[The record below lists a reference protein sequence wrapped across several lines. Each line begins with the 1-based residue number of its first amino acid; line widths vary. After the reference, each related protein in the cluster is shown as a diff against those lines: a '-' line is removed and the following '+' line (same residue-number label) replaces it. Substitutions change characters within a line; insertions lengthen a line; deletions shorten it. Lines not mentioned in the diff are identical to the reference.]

1 MLVTVWRRR
10 KQEVQRLK
18 FVKKIIFVSTL
29 MSGEQIIIIQI
40 IHKLVKVN
48 SLTYLGGTK
57 NGDYSWTHV
66 VLFLHSV
73 FEEANRINMLSQ
85 NF

>member
-1 MLVTVWRRR
+1 MA
-10 KQEVQRLK
+10 E
-18 FVKKIIFVSTL
+18 KKARSTKVEICKKRIFVSTL
-29 MSGEQIIIIQI
+29 MAGEQIIIIQI

-73 FEEANRINMLSQ
+73 FEETNRINMLSQ

>member
-1 MLVTVWRRR
+1 MSVTVWRRR

-73 FEEANRINMLSQ
+73 FEETNRINMLSQ